1 MKKSLLLSLLLA
13 FLCAFSVSA
22 KKSNAIKCEL
32 ILNDGKKVAGWLVKE
47 KSASYG
53 PYMVKN
59 ATDVVVASSAESK
72 DGTNYNADD
81 VKEMKLTDEASGES
95 LVYKS
100 PKRYF
105 WLVMYE
111 GKKVTGYISTAT
123 TRVITGVRSSFT
135 ERSLPFSYS
144 VDGDNIAVTYHVP
157 MGGTVVGKQAD
168 LKRMFERFPQMVEYI
183 DSKEFD
189 LKAFKKNPFILLE
202 KLDQILTSGK

>member
-1 MKKSLLLSLLLA
+1 
-13 FLCAFSVSA
+13 
-22 KKSNAIKCEL
+22 
-32 ILNDGKKVAGWLVKE
+32 
-47 KSASYG
+47 
-53 PYMVKN
+53 
-59 ATDVVVASSAESK
+59 
-72 DGTNYNADD
+72 
-81 VKEMKLTDEASGES
+81 MKLTDEASGES
-95 LVYKS
+95 LVYKSLHAVKSFTMPKSMSPS